1 MLARSLLWAWFVIC
15 ASAGA
20 ASARDTAAQEPAYTQ
35 DDRWRGIADVTFRHL
50 GAPDMR
56 FASAI
61 TQDGQGFLW
70 LATQAGLI
78 RWDGYREK
86 SYRAD
91 PQDPHSLPDNY
102 VMAVHTDELGRLW
115 VGTSSGGLAL
125 YDPDLDRFVVIGA
138 GAGGLVDPDVTVIA
152 ADGSRGLWVG
162 TASGLNHVDLATNAI
177 RVLVQVRGQRS
188 L

>member
-1 MLARSLLWAWFVIC
+1 
-15 ASAGA
+15 
-20 ASARDTAAQEPAYTQ
+20 
-35 DDRWRGIADVTFRHL
+35 
-50 GAPDMR
+50 MR

-61 TQDGQGFLW
+61 TQ
-70 LATQAGLI
+70 
-78 RWDGYREK
+78 
-86 SYRAD
+86 
-91 PQDPHSLPDNY
+91 
-102 VMAVHTDELGRLW
+102 DELGRLW